1 MCRCRPRRPASVA
14 FVAFA
19 LLPLAPRAPCRPY
32 CRAAVSLLLL
42 LLLLP
47 LLLLLLPIQ
56 AVLLPRGLG
65 RSGEA
70 LRTSIEFKNAV
81 DASYFSHCTSG
92 FVPPDAH
99 VVLVEVNMQ

>member
-1 MCRCRPRRPASVA
+1 MSRQSIAAAYSAGQCTFLYMLSRPQK
-14 FVAFA
+14 
-19 LLPLAPRAPCRPY
+19 
-32 CRAAVSLLLL
+32 LLL

-56 AVLLPRGLG
+56 AVLLPRGIG

>member
-1 MCRCRPRRPASVA
+1 MSRQSIAAAYSPGKCAFLYMLSRPQK
-14 FVAFA
+14 
-19 LLPLAPRAPCRPY
+19 
-32 CRAAVSLLLL
+32 LLL

-56 AVLLPRGLG
+56 AVLLPRGIG